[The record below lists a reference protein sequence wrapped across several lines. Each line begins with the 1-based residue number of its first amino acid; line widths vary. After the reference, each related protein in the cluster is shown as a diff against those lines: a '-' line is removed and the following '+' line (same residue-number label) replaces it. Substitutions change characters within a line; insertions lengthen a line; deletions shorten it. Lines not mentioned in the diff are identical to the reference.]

1 MARMES
7 IVPQPAAVSGSRR
20 ARVLRKIVKIFPG
33 LGANLLSLI
42 VFIGIWKLASDLFSN
57 PLFPGPFAVAKT
69 FWVLLTAGDLQGITL
84 LEHSYV
90 SLFRV
95 LLGFAAACLTAIPLG
110 ILFGLWKPLYA
121 GTRSVSEPLRF
132 IPPLA
137 WIPLGILFFSGVT
150 RYVFLIWVGVFFPLF
165 VLTMNVIGTTPPLFV
180 DVGRACG
187 GSRAF
192 IVWRI
197 VIPNALPQIMGSM
210 RMVLGPAWMCIM
222 AAEMVTAELVGLG
235 QMIYN
240 YATVLRMDIVIVGMI
255 SIGLLGLALNEVF
268 LKIEQLLFRHLPKAE
283 L

>member
-1 MARMES
+1 MDSVTPHLSAAAEGRTRRLLQGIARIS
-7 IVPQPAAVSGSRR
+7 PT
-20 ARVLRKIVKIFPG
+20 F
-33 LGANLLSLI
+33 GANLLSLI
-42 VFIGIWKLASDLFSN
+42 VFIGIWKVASDLFNN
-57 PLFPGPFAVAKT
+57 PLFPRPDVVAGT
-69 FWVLLTAGDLQGITL
+69 FWMLLTTGDLQGITL
-84 LEHSYV
+84 FEHSYV

-95 LLGFAAACLTAIPLG
+95 LMGFAAACVTAIPLG
-110 ILFGLWKPLYA
+110 ILLGLWKPLYA

-137 WIPLGILFFSGVT
+137 WIPLGILFFGGMT
-150 RYVFLIWVGVFFPLF
+150 RYVFLIWVGAFFPLF
-165 VLTMNVIGTTPPLFV
+165 VLTMNVIATTPPLFV

-192 IVWRI
+192 IVSRI
-197 VIPNALPQIMGSM
+197 VIPNALPQIVGSM

-222 AAEMVTAELVGLG
+222 AAEMVTAELIGLG

-255 SIGLLGLALNEVF
+255 TIGLLGLALNEVF
-268 LKIEQLLFRHLPKAE
+268 LRVEQVLFRHLPKAQ

>member
-1 MARMES
+1 MQLSSAAYRSPSSQKSGVLQQVARF
-7 IVPQPAAVSGSRR
+7 VSS
-20 ARVLRKIVKIFPG
+20 F
-33 LGANLLSLI
+33 GANLLSLVVFTI
-42 VFIGIWKLASDLFSN
+42 VWAVASDIFNN
-57 PLFPGPFAVAKT
+57 PLFPGPQRVVQT
-69 FWVLLTAGDLQGITL
+69 FWTLLTKGDLQGVTL
-84 LEHSYV
+84 VEHSYV

-95 LLGFAAACLTAIPLG
+95 LLGFAAACITAIPLG
-110 ILFGLWKPLYA
+110 ILFGLWKPLYT

-137 WIPLGILFFSGVT
+137 WIPLGILFFSGLA
-150 RYVFLIWVGVFFPLF
+150 RYVFLIWLGAFFPLF
-165 VLTMNVIGTTPPLFV
+165 VLTMNIIANTPPLFV

-192 IVWRI
+192 IISRI
-197 VIPNALPQIMGSM
+197 VIPNALPQIVGSM

-240 YATVLRMDIVIVGMI
+240 YATVLRMDIVVVGMI
-255 SIGLLGLALNEVF
+255 TIGLLGLALNEAF
-268 LKIEQLLFRHLPKAE
+268 LQIERILFRHLPKAQ

>member
-1 MARMES
+1 MES
-7 IVPQPAAVSGSRR
+7 ATTEYVGTSSAEGK
-20 ARVLRKIVKIFPG
+20 RVFQRFFTLFPS
-33 LGANLLSLI
+33 LGANLLSL
-42 VFIGIWKLASDLFSN
+42 VAFTALWAVASNIFAN
-57 PLFPGPFAVAKT
+57 PLFPGPRVVAQT
-69 FWVLLTAGDLQGITL
+69 FWTLLTKGDLQGVTL
-84 LEHSYV
+84 VEHSYV

-110 ILFGLWKPLYA
+110 ILFGLWKPLYT

-132 IPPLA
+132 VPPLA
-137 WIPLGILFFSGVT
+137 WIPLGILFFSGIT
-150 RYVFLIWVGVFFPLF
+150 RYIFLIWVGAFFPLF
-165 VLTMNVIGTTPPLFV
+165 VLTMNIISSTPPLFV

-197 VIPNALPQIMGSM
+197 VIPNALPQIVSSM

-222 AAEMVTAELVGLG
+222 AAEMVTAELIGLG

-240 YATVLRMDIVIVGMI
+240 YATILRMDIVVVGMI
-255 SIGLLGLALNEVF
+255 AIGLLGLALNEVF
-268 LKIEQLLFRHLPKAE
+268 LQVEKMLFRHLPKAQ

>member
-1 MARMES
+1 MEPVAPQLAAAPSERGRGVLQGILRASPS
-7 IVPQPAAVSGSRR
+7 IA
-20 ARVLRKIVKIFPG
+20 
-33 LGANLLSLI
+33 ANLASLI
-42 VFIGIWKLASDLFSN
+42 IFILIWKVASDTLAN
-57 PLFPGPFAVAKT
+57 PLFPGPAIVART
-69 FWVLLTAGDLQGITL
+69 FWVLLTTGDLQGITL
-84 LEHSYV
+84 FEHSYV

-110 ILFGLWKPLYA
+110 ILLGLWKPLYT

-137 WIPLGILFFSGVT
+137 WIPLGIIFFSGLS
-150 RYVFLIWVGVFFPLF
+150 RYVFLIWVGTFFPLF
-165 VLTMNVIGTTPPLFV
+165 VMTMNVIATTPPLFI
-180 DVGRACG
+180 DVGRAAG

-197 VIPNALPQIMGSM
+197 VIPNSLPQIVGAM
-210 RMVLGPAWMCIM
+210 RVTLGPAWMCIM

-255 SIGLLGLALNEVF
+255 TIGLLGLALNEVF
-268 LKIEQLLFRHLPKAE
+268 LKIEHLLFRHLPKAR

>member
-1 MARMES
+1 MQLSSTAYRSRASEGRGAL
-7 IVPQPAAVSGSRR
+7 PQF
-20 ARVLRKIVKIFPG
+20 IKIFPS
-33 LGANLLSLI
+33 LGANLLSLVVFVI
-42 VFIGIWKLASDLFSN
+42 VWAVASDIFKN
-57 PLFPGPFAVAKT
+57 PLFPGPQKVAQT
-69 FWVLLTAGDLQGITL
+69 FWTLLTKGDLQGVTL
-84 LEHSYV
+84 FEHSYV

-95 LLGFAAACLTAIPLG
+95 LLGFAAACITAIPLG
-110 ILFGLWKPLYA
+110 ILFGLWKPLYT

-137 WIPLGILFFSGVT
+137 WIPLGILFFSGLA
-150 RYVFLIWVGVFFPLF
+150 RYIFLIWIGAFFVLF
-165 VLTMNVIGTTPPLFV
+165 VLTMNIIASTPPLFV

-192 IVWRI
+192 IVSRI
-197 VIPNALPQIMGSM
+197 VIPNALPQIVGSM

-255 SIGLLGLALNEVF
+255 TIGLLGLALNEAF
-268 LKIEQLLFRHLPKAE
+268 LLIEKFLFRHLPKAQ

>member
-1 MARMES
+1 MSTTVYR
-7 IVPQPAAVSGSRR
+7 SRSPKTGGALQEVVR
-20 ARVLRKIVKIFPG
+20 FLPSF
-33 LGANLLSLI
+33 GANMLSLV
-42 VFIGIWKLASDLFSN
+42 VFIMIWALASDIFKN
-57 PLFPGPFAVAKT
+57 PLFPGPQKVVQT
-69 FWVLLTAGDLQGITL
+69 FWILLTKGDLQGVTL
-84 LEHSYV
+84 VEHSYV

-95 LLGFAAACLTAIPLG
+95 LLGFIAACVTAIPLG
-110 ILFGLWKPLYA
+110 IVFGLWKPLYT

-137 WIPLGILFFSGVT
+137 WIPLGILFFSGLM
-150 RYVFLIWVGVFFPLF
+150 RYTFLIWIGAFFPLF
-165 VLTMNVIGTTPPLFV
+165 VLTMNIIANTPPLFV

-192 IVWRI
+192 IVLRI
-197 VIPNALPQIMGSM
+197 VIPNALPQIVGAM
-210 RMVLGPAWMCIM
+210 RMILGPAWMCIM

-255 SIGLLGLALNEVF
+255 TIGLLGLALNEVF
-268 LKIEQLLFRHLPKAE
+268 LQIERILFRHLPKAQ